1 MHLCVPSF
9 DWLWLHLR
17 KEARS
22 GFWFVCDRNVLNS
35 RQMKGTI
42 AVTCLIDVFEL
53 SIPRHSSCGTVEILK
68 NRFATGGKE
77 KLSGFIF
84 VTSDELMA

>member
-1 MHLCVPSF
+1 
-9 DWLWLHLR
+9 
-17 KEARS
+17 
-22 GFWFVCDRNVLNS
+22 
-35 RQMKGTI
+35 MKGTI

-68 NRFATGGKE
+68 NQFATGGKE

-84 VTSDELMA
+84 VTWDELVAWESLTRNSSLQHKVVFITSRSDTS